1 MTIRV
6 LIFGSLAREMSCKE
20 LVVDVCAPATVRDVN
35 ASLAAK
41 FPPKA
46 AFFQS
51 ARLAVNHAFA
61 TPDVP
66 VQATDEVALIELVG
80 GG

>member
-6 LIFGSLAREMSCKE
+6 LIFGALAREVSCKE
-20 LVVDVCAPATVRDVN
+20 IIIDVTAPATVRDIN
-35 ASLAAK
+35 QALAAK
-41 FPPKA
+41 HPSKA
-46 AFFQS
+46 ACIQS

-61 TPDVP
+61 KPAAP
-66 VQATDEVALIELVG
+66 VQPTDAVALIELVG

>member
-6 LIFGSLAREMSCKE
+6 LIFGSLARELSCKDIA
-20 LVVDVCAPATVRDVN
+20 VDVSESATVCDIN
-35 ASLAAK
+35 QALASK
-41 FPPKA
+41 HPSKA

-61 TPDVP
+61 KPDAP
-66 VQATDEVALIELVG
+66 VQPTDEVALIELVG

>member
-6 LIFGSLAREMSCKE
+6 LIFGSLARELSCKDIVIE
-20 LVVDVCAPATVRDVN
+20 VSESATVSDVN
-35 ASLAAK
+35 HALAAK
-41 FPPKA
+41 HPLNA

-61 TPDVP
+61 APNSP
-66 VQATDEVALIELVG
+66 VQHDDEVALIEFVG

>member
-1 MTIRV
+1 MIIRV

-20 LVVDVCAPATVRDVN
+20 LLVDVCAPATVHDVN
-35 ASLAAK
+35 MSLATK
-41 FPPKA
+41 FPHKYN
-46 AFFQS
+46 FFQS

-61 TPDVP
+61 KPDAP
-66 VQATDEVALIELVG
+66 VQPTDEVALIELVG

>member
-6 LIFGSLAREMSCKE
+6 LIFGALAREMSCKE
-20 LVVDVCAPATVRDVN
+20 ITIAVTASATVRDIN
-35 ASLAAK
+35 QALAAK
-41 FPPKA
+41 HPSKA

-61 TPDVP
+61 APGSP
-66 VQATDEVALIELVG
+66 VQQADEVALIELVG

>member
-6 LIFGSLAREMSCKE
+6 LIFGSLARELSCKDIA
-20 LVVDVCAPATVRDVN
+20 VDVAEPATVRDVN
-35 ASLAAK
+35 QALAAK
-41 FPPKA
+41 HPFKA

-61 TPDVP
+61 KPDAP
-66 VQATDEVALIELVG
+66 VQPNDEVALIELVG

>member
-6 LIFGSLAREMSCKE
+6 LIFGSLARELSCKDIA
-20 LVVDVCAPATVRDVN
+20 VDVAAPATARDVN
-35 ASLAAK
+35 QALASK
-41 FPPKA
+41 HPSKA

-61 TPDVP
+61 APDSP
-66 VQATDEVALIELVG
+66 VQQGDEVALIELVG

>member
-6 LIFGSLAREMSCKE
+6 LIFGALAREVSCKE
-20 LVVDVCAPATVRDVN
+20 ITIDVTAPATVRDIN
-35 ASLAAK
+35 QALAAK
-41 FPPKA
+41 HPSKA
-46 AFFQS
+46 AFFRS

-61 TPDVP
+61 KPDAP
-66 VQATDEVALIELVG
+66 VQPTDEVALIELVG

>member
-6 LIFGSLAREMSCKE
+6 LIFGSLARELSCKDSA
-20 LVVDVCAPATVRDVN
+20 VDVAEPATVGDVN
-35 ASLAAK
+35 QALAAK
-41 FPPKA
+41 HPFKA

-61 TPDVP
+61 VPNSP
-66 VQATDEVALIELVG
+66 VQQGDEVALIELVG

>member
-6 LIFGSLAREMSCKE
+6 LIFGSLARELSCKDIA
-20 LVVDVCAPATVRDVN
+20 VDVSKSATVCDIN
-35 ASLAAK
+35 QALASK
-41 FPPKA
+41 HPSKA

-51 ARLAVNHAFA
+51 ARLAVNHTFA
-61 TPDVP
+61 KPDAL
-66 VQATDEVALIELVG
+66 VQPTDEVALIELVG

>member
-6 LIFGSLAREMSCKE
+6 LIFGSLARELSCKDIA
-20 LVVDVCAPATVRDVN
+20 VDVSKSATVCDIN
-35 ASLAAK
+35 QALASK
-41 FPPKA
+41 HPSKA

-61 TPDVP
+61 KPDAP
-66 VQATDEVALIELVG
+66 VQPNDEVALIELVG

>member
-6 LIFGSLAREMSCKE
+6 LIFGALAREMSCKE
-20 LVVDVCAPATVRDVN
+20 LVVDVCAHATVRDVN

-46 AFFQS
+46 AFFHS
-51 ARLAVNHAFA
+51 ARLAVNHTFA
-61 TPDVP
+61 MPDAP
-66 VQATDEVALIELVG
+66 VQPTDEVALIELVG

>member
-6 LIFGSLAREMSCKE
+6 LIFGALAREMSCKE

-35 ASLAAK
+35 MSLAAK
-41 FPPKA
+41 FPHKNT
-46 AFFQS
+46 FFQS
-51 ARLAVNHAFA
+51 ARLAVNHTFA
-61 TPDVP
+61 KPDAP
-66 VQATDEVALIELVG
+66 VQPTDEVALIELVG